1 MPSVTLSAEVRTT
14 LGRRATRR
22 LREKGLVPAIV
33 YGRGRPPV
41 PVAVPAEALEKAL
54 KGGARVVDIVIG
66 NERDSA
72 LLYDPQPDLAGER
85 VRHVDFVRVA
95 QDVAVEVAV
104 RIELRGTPAGQA
116 DGGVLQQT
124 LHELTVKC
132 LPRDIPEK
140 IVVDVTALK
149 IGDSRRVKELTLPA
163 GVATA
168 VDAEVTVATVRH
180 QVTAP
185 EPSAAPAVEGPVE
198 PEVIKPEGRA
208 EAEEAEA
215 EAGAKGAEKP
225 GAKPAEKEKK

>member
-1 MPSVTLSAEVRTT
+1 MPAVTLSAEVRTT
-14 LGRRATRR
+14 LGRRATRL
-22 LREKGLVPAIV
+22 LREKGLVPGIV

-41 PVAVPAEALEKAL
+41 AVAIAAEALEKAL

-66 NERDSA
+66 NDRDSA
-72 LLYDPQPDLAGER
+72 LLYDPQPDMAGEH

-104 RIELRGTPAGQA
+104 RIELKGTPAGQA
-116 DGGVLQQT
+116 EGGVLQQT

-140 IVVDVTALK
+140 IVVDVADLK
-149 IGDSRRVKELTLPA
+149 IGDSRRVKELTLPH

-168 VDAEVTVATVRH
+168 VDSEVTVATVRH

-185 EPSAAPAVEGPVE
+185 EPGAAPAVEGPAE

-208 EAEEAEA
+208 EAEEEA
-215 EAGAKGAEKP
+215 GEKGGEKAGAKGAEK
-225 GAKPAEKEKK
+225 EKEKK